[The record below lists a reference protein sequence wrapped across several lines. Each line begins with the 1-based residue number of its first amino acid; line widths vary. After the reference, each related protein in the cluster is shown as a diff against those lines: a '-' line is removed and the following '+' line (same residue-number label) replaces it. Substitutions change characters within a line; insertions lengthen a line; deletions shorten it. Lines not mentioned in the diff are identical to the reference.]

1 MDSKKQSQRTSNRR
15 SDILESAS
23 KCFSGQGFEAS
34 SIEEIGTLSGAS
46 VGSIY
51 HHFGNKEGIASV
63 LYLESLT
70 NYYDELDVAL
80 ENCKTIEH
88 VIKTVVRHH
97 IDWSVAHPD
106 LTRYLL
112 VYRRYSAIA
121 SVEEQIEA
129 LTRQKLHL
137 FLDEIQNAVARG
149 EILALPSSSYIAI
162 IVGPCVEIVR
172 LWAFNRLR
180 GNIFEIR
187 DALSDAAWRSLR
199 NGSN

>member
-15 SDILESAS
+15 SDILESAL

-51 HHFGNKEGIASV
+51 HHFGNKEGIASA

-80 ENCKTIEH
+80 ENSKTIEH

-199 NGSN
+199 NSN

>member
-1 MDSKKQSQRTSNRR
+1 M
-15 SDILESAS
+15 ESAL
-23 KCFSGQGFEAS
+23 KCFSDQGFEAS

-51 HHFGNKEGIASV
+51 HHFGSKEGIASA

-70 NYYDELDVAL
+70 NYYDSLDIAL
-80 ENCKTIEH
+80 ENCKTIER
-88 VIKTVVRHH
+88 VVKTVVSHH

-149 EILALPSSSYIAI
+149 DVLALPNSAYVAI
-162 IVGPCVEIVR
+162 IIGPCVEIVR

-187 DALSDAAWRSLR
+187 DALSEAAWRSLR
-199 NGSN
+199 NESS